1 MNEVSENKE
10 EFQYK
15 ISVATPSKRFLAFI
29 IDTIIVYIIISLF
42 IFSFIKDDI
51 KYIVN
56 NGLKDEI
63 SLDINDDNSITNI
76 KNTTISKEKIKN
88 EEYTKVTIN
97 NKTYEEM
104 RRILVKKLNSNR
116 LFRYTTFLIPLL
128 YNILFLYFKKGTVGQ
143 LILHLMVVRND
154 GNELSFNDTMNR
166 VCLFTIFKNML
177 LAPITIIL
185 PVIFSKKQMT
195 AYDYL
200 SDTFVVEVI

>member
-166 VCLFTIFKNML
+166 VCLFTIFKNMF
-177 LAPITIIL
+177 LAPVTIIL